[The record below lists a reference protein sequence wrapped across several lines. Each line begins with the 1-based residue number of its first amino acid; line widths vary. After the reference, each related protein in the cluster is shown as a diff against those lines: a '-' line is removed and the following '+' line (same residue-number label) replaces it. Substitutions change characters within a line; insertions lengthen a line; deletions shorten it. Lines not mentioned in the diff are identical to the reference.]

1 MFQKTDSQNECNSV
15 SSFGINYDNFHIQSP
30 NFPLSEE
37 NSFFDDWQKE
47 NQMQTPNSQNYAIK
61 NEIENTINKGVIQDP
76 QKIGEDN
83 NKDKININEKNENE
97 KISDIKSEK
106 IAFSNKKKS
115 STNNPKKD
123 KKSDEN
129 DSTSRS
135 SKFTNEKKKKEKTN
149 KKNLKKK

>member
-1 MFQKTDSQNECNSV
+1 MFQKTDSQNECNPV

-106 IAFSNKKKS
+106 IAFSNKKNHLQTIQRK
-115 STNNPKKD
+115 TKNQMKMIQQVEVVNLLMKRKRRKKQI
-123 KKSDEN
+123 KK
-129 DSTSRS
+129 T
-135 SKFTNEKKKKEKTN
+135 
-149 KKNLKKK
+149 